1 MKKLIVLFSM
11 MFFIMGSAFAQ
22 QGIQAAGVHLTYGTE
37 IESFGIGVKYQYIEQ
52 SHPCNQWAS
61 KFRGEKLS

>member
-37 IESFGIGVKYQYIEQ
+37 IESFCICVKYQYNI
-52 SHPCNQWAS
+52 SNNI
-61 KFRGEKLS
+61 RL